1 MTDALRS
8 PRGWDSEL
16 HFIEAVRLALSQ
28 IRVQKLKSFFTL
40 LGVVI
45 GVMFLIAV
53 VSIVEGMS
61 RYVEEDFAAKI
72 IGKNTFSFRRRP
84 DVNVGNVSDE
94 TWREYSR
101 RPRVYERD
109 VAVARGA
116 LPPGTVSAIENMT
129 FAYANSQYG
138 RPRQVQVIATETDYF
153 RIKSYN
159 LTSGRLFS
167 PQEAELGTPVVI
179 IGTEIATHFFK
190 GLDPIGRELRI
201 GGTPYNIIGLLEKQ
215 GNVFGFSLDRMV
227 IGPYKSPLSRVTN
240 PRGDI
245 DALVVQ
251 APSRELLDD
260 AMESVREVMRGF
272 RRLPPARPDNF
283 ALETSDAALS
293 FFDELKG
300 KLILF
305 GTALPAIGL
314 VVGAMVIMNIM
325 LVAVAERTREI
336 GIRKALGAKRK
347 DILSQFLVESA
358 TLSVFG
364 AAIGIGLGIA
374 LAKIVA
380 AVSPLPASVAPW
392 SIALALLVGA
402 GVGIV
407 AGMYPASRAARLDP
421 ITALRQE

>member
-1 MTDALRS
+1 VQFL
-8 PRGWDSEL
+8 
-16 HFIEAVRLALSQ
+16 EAVRLALSQ

-84 DVNVGNVSDE
+84 DVNVGNVSEE

-101 RPRVYERD
+101 RPRVFEPD
-109 VAVARGA
+109 VAVARSA

-129 FAYANSQYG
+129 FAYANTQYA
-138 RPRQVQVIATETDYF
+138 RPRQVQVIATESDYF
-153 RIKSYN
+153 KIKSYN
-159 LTSGRLFS
+159 LTNGRLFS

-179 IGTEIATHFFK
+179 IGTEVATHFFR
-190 GLDPIGRELRI
+190 GLDPLGREIRI
-201 GGTPYNIIGLLEKQ
+201 GGSPYTVIGLLEKQ

-260 AMESVREVMRGF
+260 AMESVREALRGF
-272 RRLPPARPDNF
+272 RRLGPARPDNF

-300 KLILF
+300 RLILF

-336 GIRKALGAKRK
+336 GIRKALGAKRR

-358 TLSVFG
+358 TLSVVG

-374 LAKIVA
+374 GAKIIA

-392 SIALALLVGA
+392 SIILGLVVGA

-421 ITALRQE
+421 IAALRQE

>member
-1 MTDALRS
+1 MQ
-8 PRGWDSEL
+8 
-16 HFIEAVRLALSQ
+16 FFEAVRLALSQ

-101 RPRVYERD
+101 RPRVFEPD
-109 VAVARGA
+109 VAVARAA
-116 LPPGTVSAIENMT
+116 LPPGTVSAVENMT
-129 FAYANSQYG
+129 FAYANTQYA

-153 RIKSYN
+153 KIKSYN
-159 LTSGRLFS
+159 LTNGRMFS
-167 PQEAELGTPVVI
+167 PQEAEMGTPVVI
-179 IGTEIATHFFK
+179 IGTEVASHFFK
-190 GLDPIGRELRI
+190 GLDPLGREIRI
-201 GGTPYNIIGLLEKQ
+201 GGTPYTVIGLLEKQ

-227 IGPYKSPLSRVTN
+227 IGPYKSSLSRVTN

-251 APSRELLDD
+251 APSREMLDD
-260 AMESVREVMRGF
+260 AMESVREALRGF
-272 RRLPPARPDNF
+272 RRLGPARPDNF

-300 KLILF
+300 RLILF

-336 GIRKALGAKRK
+336 GIRKALGAKRR

-358 TLSVFG
+358 TLSVVG

-374 LAKIVA
+374 GAKVIA

-392 SIALALLVGA
+392 SIVLGLVVGA

>member
-1 MTDALRS
+1 MK
-8 PRGWDSEL
+8 
-16 HFIEAVRLALSQ
+16 FFEAVRLALSQ

-72 IGKNTFSFRRRP
+72 IGKNTFSLRRRP
-84 DVNVGNVSDE
+84 DVNVGNVSEE

-101 RPRVYERD
+101 RPRIYERD

-116 LPPGTVSAIENMT
+116 LPPGTVSAVENMT
-129 FAYANSQYG
+129 FAYANSPYA
-138 RPRQVQVIATETDYF
+138 RPRQVQVIATEADYF
-153 RIKSYN
+153 RIKAYN
-159 LTSGRLFS
+159 LTGGRVFS
-167 PQEAELGTPVVI
+167 PQEAELGSPVVI
-179 IGTEIATHFFK
+179 IGTEVASHFFK
-190 GLDPIGRELRI
+190 GLDPLGREIRI
-201 GGTPYNIIGLLEKQ
+201 GGTPYTVVGLLEKQ

-251 APSRELLDD
+251 APTRELLGD

-283 ALETSDAALS
+283 ALETADAALS
-293 FFDELKG
+293 FFDELMG
-300 KLILF
+300 RLILF

-336 GIRKALGAKRK
+336 GIRKALGAKRR

-358 TLSVFG
+358 TLSVVG

-374 LAKIVA
+374 LAKVVA

-392 SIALALLVGA
+392 SIVLALAVGA

>member
-1 MTDALRS
+1 VQ
-8 PRGWDSEL
+8 
-16 HFIEAVRLALSQ
+16 FFEAVRLALSQ

-72 IGKNTFSFRRRP
+72 IGKNTFSLRRRP
-84 DVNVGNVSDE
+84 DINVGNVSEE

-101 RPRVYERD
+101 RPRIYEPD
-109 VAVARGA
+109 VAIARSA
-116 LPPGTVSAIENMT
+116 LPPGTVSAVENMT

-153 RIKSYN
+153 KIKSYN

-167 PQEAELGTPVVI
+167 PQEAQLGTPVVI
-179 IGTEIATHFFK
+179 IGTEVASHFFR

-201 GGTPYNIIGLLEKQ
+201 GGTPYAIIGLLEKQ

-227 IGPYKSPLSRVTN
+227 IGPYKSTLSRVTN

-260 AMESVREVMRGF
+260 AIESVREVMRGF

-336 GIRKALGAKRK
+336 GIRKALGAKRR

-374 LAKIVA
+374 LAKVIA

-421 ITALRQE
+421 IAALRQE

>member
-1 MTDALRS
+1 MQFL
-8 PRGWDSEL
+8 
-16 HFIEAVRLALSQ
+16 EAVRLALNT
-28 IRVQKLKSFFTL
+28 IKVQKLKSFFTL
-40 LGVVI
+40 LGVTI

-61 RYVEEDFAAKI
+61 KYVEEDFAAKI

-101 RPRVYERD
+101 RPRVYEPD

-129 FAYANSQYG
+129 FAYANTQFA
-138 RPRQVQVIATETDYF
+138 RPRQVQVIATESDYF
-153 RIKSYN
+153 KIKSYN
-159 LTSGRLFS
+159 LTNGRLFS
-167 PQEAELGTPVVI
+167 PQEAELGTPVVV
-179 IGTEIATHFFK
+179 IGTEVATHFFR
-190 GLDPIGRELRI
+190 GLDPMGREIRI
-201 GGTPYNIIGLLEKQ
+201 GGTPYTVIGLLEKQ

-227 IGPYKSPLSRVTN
+227 IGPYKSSLSRVTN

-260 AMESVREVMRGF
+260 AMESVREAMRGF
-272 RRLPPARPDNF
+272 RRLGPARPDNF

-300 KLILF
+300 RLILF

-336 GIRKALGAKRK
+336 GIRKALGAKRR

-374 LAKIVA
+374 LAKVVA

-392 SIALALLVGA
+392 SILLALVVGA

-421 ITALRQE
+421 IAALRQE

>member
-1 MTDALRS
+1 V
-8 PRGWDSEL
+8 
-16 HFIEAVRLALSQ
+16 HFLEAIRLALTQ

-72 IGKNTFSFRRRP
+72 IGVNTFSLRRRP
-84 DVNVGNVSDE
+84 DVNVGNVSEE
-94 TWREYSR
+94 TWREYAR
-101 RPRVYERD
+101 RPRLFEPD
-109 VAVARGA
+109 VAVARSA
-116 LPPGTVSAIENMT
+116 LPPGTVSAVENMT
-129 FAYANSQYG
+129 FAYANTPNA
-138 RPRQVQVIATETDYF
+138 RPRQVQVIATEADYF
-153 RIKSYN
+153 RIKSYD
-159 LTSGRLFS
+159 LTGGRVFS
-167 PQEAELGTPVVI
+167 SQEAQLGAPVVV
-179 IGTEIATHFFK
+179 IGTEVASHFFQ
-190 GLDPIGRELRI
+190 GLDPLGREIRV
-201 GGTPYNIIGLLEKQ
+201 GGRPYTVIGLMEKQ

-251 APSRELLDD
+251 AASREALGE

-272 RRLPPARPDNF
+272 RKLPPARPDNF
-283 ALETSDAALS
+283 ALETADEALS

-300 KLILF
+300 RLILF

-336 GIRKALGAKRK
+336 GIRKALGAKRR

-358 TLSVFG
+358 TLSVVG
-364 AAIGIGLGIA
+364 AAIGIGLGIG
-374 LAKIVA
+374 LAKIIA
-380 AVSPLPASVAPW
+380 AVSPLPASVALW
-392 SIALALLVGA
+392 SILLALGVGA

>member
-1 MTDALRS
+1 
-8 PRGWDSEL
+8 
-16 HFIEAVRLALSQ
+16 
-28 IRVQKLKSFFTL
+28 
-40 LGVVI
+40 
-45 GVMFLIAV
+45 
-53 VSIVEGMS
+53 
-61 RYVEEDFAAKI
+61 
-72 IGKNTFSFRRRP
+72 
-84 DVNVGNVSDE
+84 
-94 TWREYSR
+94 
-101 RPRVYERD
+101 
-109 VAVARGA
+109 
-116 LPPGTVSAIENMT
+116 MT

-138 RPRQVQVIATETDYF
+138 RPRQVQVIATESDYF

-167 PQEAELGTPVVI
+167 PQEAQLGTPVVV
-179 IGTEIATHFFK
+179 IGTEVASHFFR

-201 GGTPYNIIGLLEKQ
+201 GGTPYAVIGLLEKQ

-227 IGPYKSPLSRVTN
+227 IGPYKSTLSRVTN

-251 APSRELLDD
+251 APTREGLDD
-260 AMESVREVMRGF
+260 ALESVREVMRGF

-293 FFDELKG
+293 FFNELKG

-336 GIRKALGAKRK
+336 GIRKALGAKRR

-358 TLSVFG
+358 TLSLFG
-364 AAIGIGLGIA
+364 GSHRHRARDRAGQAGGRDITAARRASRRGPSRSRSSSAQESGSWPGCIPRAVRLGST
-374 LAKIVA
+374 L
-380 AVSPLPASVAPW
+380 SPLFVRSSVDAPPR
-392 SIALALLVGA
+392 SADDHQGRGRHRARRHPFEQGA
-402 GVGIV
+402 REPNDNGCGRRRVRGDRHGCCR
-407 AGMYPASRAARLDP
+407 ARHSR
-421 ITALRQE
+421 

>member
-1 MTDALRS
+1 
-8 PRGWDSEL
+8 
-16 HFIEAVRLALSQ
+16 
-28 IRVQKLKSFFTL
+28 VQKLKSFFTL

-101 RPRVYERD
+101 RPRLYEPD
-109 VAVARGA
+109 IAVARGA
-116 LPPGTVSAIENMT
+116 LPPGTVSAVENMT

-159 LTSGRLFS
+159 LTSGRVFS
-167 PQEAELGTPVVI
+167 PQEAQLGTPVVI
-179 IGTEIATHFFK
+179 IGTEVASHFFR
-190 GLDPIGRELRI
+190 GLDPLGRELRI
-201 GGTPYNIIGLLEKQ
+201 GGTPYTVIGLMEKQ

-251 APSRELLDD
+251 APSREMLDE

-305 GTALPAIGL
+305 CTALPAIGL

-336 GIRKALGAKRK
+336 GIRKALGAKRR

-358 TLSVFG
+358 TLSVLG

-374 LAKIVA
+374 LAKVVA

-392 SIALALLVGA
+392 SILLALVVGA

>member
-1 MTDALRS
+1 VQFL
-8 PRGWDSEL
+8 
-16 HFIEAVRLALSQ
+16 EAVRLALTQ

-101 RPRVYERD
+101 RPRVYEPD
-109 VAVARGA
+109 VAVARNA
-116 LPPGTVSAIENMT
+116 LPPGTVSAVENMT
-129 FAYANSQYG
+129 FAYANTQFA
-138 RPRQVQVIATETDYF
+138 RPRQVQVIATESDYF
-153 RIKSYN
+153 KIKSYN
-159 LTSGRLFS
+159 LTNGRLFS

-179 IGTEIATHFFK
+179 IGTEVASHFFR
-190 GLDPIGRELRI
+190 GLDPIGREIRI
-201 GGTPYNIIGLLEKQ
+201 GGSPYTVIGLLEKQ

-227 IGPYKSPLSRVTN
+227 IGPYKSSLSRVTN

-260 AMESVREVMRGF
+260 AMESVREAMRGF
-272 RRLPPARPDNF
+272 RRLGPARPDNF

-300 KLILF
+300 RLILF

-336 GIRKALGAKRK
+336 GIRKALGAKRR

-374 LAKIVA
+374 LAKVVA

-392 SIALALLVGA
+392 SILLALLVGA

-421 ITALRQE
+421 IAALRQE

>member
-1 MTDALRS
+1 V
-8 PRGWDSEL
+8 
-16 HFIEAVRLALSQ
+16 HFLEAVRLALSQ

-101 RPRVYERD
+101 RPRVFEPD
-109 VAVARGA
+109 VAVARAA
-116 LPPGTVSAIENMT
+116 LPPGTVSAVENMT
-129 FAYANSQYG
+129 FAYANTQFA

-153 RIKSYN
+153 KIKSYN
-159 LTSGRLFS
+159 LTNGRLFS

-179 IGTEIATHFFK
+179 IGTEVASHFFK
-190 GLDPIGRELRI
+190 GLDPLGREIRI
-201 GGTPYNIIGLLEKQ
+201 GGSPYTVIGLLEKQ

-251 APSRELLDD
+251 APSREMLDD
-260 AMESVREVMRGF
+260 AMESVREALRGF
-272 RRLPPARPDNF
+272 RRLGPARPDNF

-300 KLILF
+300 RLILF

-336 GIRKALGAKRK
+336 GIRKALGAKRR

-358 TLSVFG
+358 TLSVVG

-374 LAKIVA
+374 GAKIIA

-392 SIALALLVGA
+392 SILLALLVGA

-421 ITALRQE
+421 IAALRQE

>member
-1 MTDALRS
+1 VK
-8 PRGWDSEL
+8 
-16 HFIEAVRLALSQ
+16 FIEAVRLALSQ

-101 RPRVYERD
+101 RPRVYDRD
-109 VAVARGA
+109 VAVARSA
-116 LPPGTVSAIENMT
+116 LPPGTISAVENMT
-129 FAYANSQYG
+129 FAYANSQFA
-138 RPRQVQVIATETDYF
+138 RPRQVQVIATESDYF

-179 IGTEIATHFFK
+179 IGTEVATHFFR
-190 GLDPIGRELRI
+190 GLDPVGREIRI
-201 GGTPYNIIGLLEKQ
+201 GGMPYNIIGLLEKQ

-251 APSRELLDD
+251 APSREMLDE
-260 AMESVREVMRGF
+260 AIESVREVMRGF
-272 RRLPPARPDNF
+272 RRLAPARPDNF

-336 GIRKALGAKRK
+336 GIRKALGAKRR

-358 TLSVFG
+358 TLSVMG
-364 AAIGIGLGIA
+364 AAIGIALGIA
-374 LAKIVA
+374 LAKIIA

-392 SIALALLVGA
+392 SILLALAVGA
-402 GVGIV
+402 GVGII

>member
-1 MTDALRS
+1 VR
-8 PRGWDSEL
+8 
-16 HFIEAVRLALSQ
+16 FFEAVRLALSQ

-72 IGKNTFSFRRRP
+72 IGKNTFSLRRRP
-84 DVNVGNVSDE
+84 DINVGNVSEE

-101 RPRVYERD
+101 RPRIFEPD
-109 VAVARGA
+109 VAVARSA
-116 LPPGTVSAIENMT
+116 LPPGTVSAVENMT

-138 RPRQVQVIATETDYF
+138 RPRQVQVIATEPDYF

-167 PQEAELGTPVVI
+167 PQEALLGTPVVI
-179 IGTEIATHFFK
+179 IGTEVASHFFR
-190 GLDPIGRELRI
+190 GLDPIGREIRI
-201 GGTPYNIIGLLEKQ
+201 GGMPYTVVGLLEKQ

-227 IGPYKSPLSRVTN
+227 IGPYKSTLSRVTN

-251 APSRELLDD
+251 APTRDVLDD
-260 AMESVREVMRGF
+260 AIESVREVMRGF

-336 GIRKALGAKRK
+336 GIRKALGAKRR

-364 AAIGIGLGIA
+364 AAIGIALGIA
-374 LAKIVA
+374 LAKVVA

-392 SIALALLVGA
+392 SILLALLVGA

-421 ITALRQE
+421 IAALRQE

>member
-1 MTDALRS
+1 VQFL
-8 PRGWDSEL
+8 
-16 HFIEAVRLALSQ
+16 EAIRLALSQ

-61 RYVEEDFAAKI
+61 RYVEDDFAAKI

-101 RPRVYERD
+101 RPRVYEPD
-109 VAVARGA
+109 VRVARAA
-116 LPPGTVSAIENMT
+116 LPPGTVSAVENMT
-129 FAYANSQYG
+129 FAYANTQYA
-138 RPRQVQVIATETDYF
+138 RPRQVQVIATESDYF
-153 RIKSYN
+153 KIKSYN

-167 PQEAELGTPVVI
+167 PQEADLGTPVVI
-179 IGTEIATHFFK
+179 IGTEVASHFFR
-190 GLDPIGRELRI
+190 GLDPLGREIRI
-201 GGTPYNIIGLLEKQ
+201 GGNPYTVIGLLEKQ

-227 IGPYKSPLSRVTN
+227 IGPYKSSLSRVTN

-260 AMESVREVMRGF
+260 AIESVREAMRGF

-300 KLILF
+300 RLILF

-336 GIRKALGAKRK
+336 GIRKALGAKRR

-358 TLSVFG
+358 TLSVLG

-374 LAKIVA
+374 LAKVVA

-392 SIALALLVGA
+392 SILVGLMVGA
-402 GVGIV
+402 GVGII

-421 ITALRQE
+421 IAALRQET

>member
-1 MTDALRS
+1 MQFL
-8 PRGWDSEL
+8 
-16 HFIEAVRLALSQ
+16 EAVRLALSQ

-101 RPRVYERD
+101 RPRVYEPD

-116 LPPGTVSAIENMT
+116 LPPGTVSAVENMT
-129 FAYANSQYG
+129 FAYANSQFA
-138 RPRQVQVIATETDYF
+138 RPRQVQVIATESDYF
-153 RIKSYN
+153 KIKSYN
-159 LTSGRLFS
+159 LTNGRLFS

-179 IGTEIATHFFK
+179 IGTEVASHFFR
-190 GLDPIGRELRI
+190 GLDPIGRVIRV
-201 GGTPYNIIGLLEKQ
+201 GGSPYTVIGLLEKQ

-227 IGPYKSPLSRVTN
+227 IGPYKSSLSRVTN

-260 AMESVREVMRGF
+260 AMESVREAMRGF
-272 RRLPPARPDNF
+272 RRLGPARPDNF

-300 KLILF
+300 RLILF

-336 GIRKALGAKRK
+336 GIRKALGAKRR

-358 TLSVFG
+358 TLSVLG

-374 LAKIVA
+374 LAKVVA

-392 SIALALLVGA
+392 SILLALLVGA

-421 ITALRQE
+421 IAALRQE

>member
-1 MTDALRS
+1 VKFL
-8 PRGWDSEL
+8 
-16 HFIEAVRLALSQ
+16 EAVRLALTQ

-45 GVMFLIAV
+45 VVMFLIAV

-84 DVNVGNVSDE
+84 DVNVGNVSEE

-109 VAVARGA
+109 VAVARSA
-116 LPPGTVSAIENMT
+116 LPPGTLSAVENMT
-129 FAYANSQYG
+129 FAYANSQFA
-138 RPRQVQVIATETDYF
+138 RPRQVQVIATESDYF
-153 RIKSYN
+153 RIKSYK

-167 PQEAELGTPVVI
+167 PQEAELGTPVII
-179 IGTEIATHFFK
+179 IGTEVASHFFR
-190 GLDPIGRELRI
+190 GLDPVGRELRI
-201 GGTPYNIIGLLEKQ
+201 GGMPYNIIGVLEKQ
-215 GNVFGFSLDRMV
+215 GNVFGFSLDRMA

-251 APSRELLDD
+251 AASREMLDD

-336 GIRKALGAKRK
+336 GIRKALGAKRR

-358 TLSVFG
+358 TLSVMG

-374 LAKIVA
+374 LAKVIA

-392 SIALALLVGA
+392 SIVLALAVGA

>member
-1 MTDALRS
+1 MKFL
-8 PRGWDSEL
+8 
-16 HFIEAVRLALSQ
+16 EAVRLALTQ

-101 RPRVYERD
+101 RPRVYEPD
-109 VAVARGA
+109 VAVARNA
-116 LPPGTVSAIENMT
+116 LPPGTVSAVENMT
-129 FAYANSQYG
+129 FAYANTQFA
-138 RPRQVQVIATETDYF
+138 RPRQVQVIATESDYF
-153 RIKSYN
+153 KIKSYN
-159 LTSGRLFS
+159 LTNGRLFS

-179 IGTEIATHFFK
+179 IGTEVASHFFR
-190 GLDPIGRELRI
+190 GLDPIGREIRV
-201 GGTPYNIIGLLEKQ
+201 GGSPYTVIGLLEKQ

-227 IGPYKSPLSRVTN
+227 IGPYKSSLSRVTN

-260 AMESVREVMRGF
+260 AMESVREAMRGF
-272 RRLPPARPDNF
+272 RRLGPARPDNF

-300 KLILF
+300 RLILF

-336 GIRKALGAKRK
+336 GIRKALGAKRR

-374 LAKIVA
+374 LAKVVA

-392 SIALALLVGA
+392 SIFLALLVGA

-421 ITALRQE
+421 IAALRQE

>member
-1 MTDALRS
+1 V
-8 PRGWDSEL
+8 
-16 HFIEAVRLALSQ
+16 HFFEAVRLALSQ

-101 RPRVYERD
+101 RPRLYEPD
-109 VAVARGA
+109 IAVARGA
-116 LPPGTVSAIENMT
+116 LPPGTVSAVENMT
-129 FAYANSQYG
+129 FAYANSPYG

-159 LTSGRLFS
+159 LTSGRVFS
-167 PQEAELGTPVVI
+167 PQEAQLGTPVVI
-179 IGTEIATHFFK
+179 IGTEVASHFFR
-190 GLDPIGRELRI
+190 GLDPLGRELRI
-201 GGTPYNIIGLLEKQ
+201 GGTPYTVIGLMEKQ

-251 APSRELLDD
+251 APSREMLDE

-336 GIRKALGAKRK
+336 GIRKALGAKRR

-358 TLSVFG
+358 TLSVLG

-374 LAKIVA
+374 LAKVVA

-392 SIALALLVGA
+392 SILLALVVGA

>member
-1 MTDALRS
+1 VQFL
-8 PRGWDSEL
+8 
-16 HFIEAVRLALSQ
+16 EAVRLALVQ

-61 RYVEEDFAAKI
+61 KYVEEDFAAKI

-101 RPRVYERD
+101 RPRVYEPD
-109 VAVARGA
+109 VAVARSA
-116 LPPGTVSAIENMT
+116 LPPGTVSAVENMT
-129 FAYANSQYG
+129 FAYANSQWA
-138 RPRQVQVIATETDYF
+138 RPRQVQVIATESDYF
-153 RIKSYN
+153 KIKSYN
-159 LTSGRLFS
+159 LTNGRLFS

-179 IGTEIATHFFK
+179 IGTEVASHFFR

-201 GGTPYNIIGLLEKQ
+201 GGTPYTIIGLLEKQ

-227 IGPYKSPLSRVTN
+227 IGPYKSSLSRVTN

-260 AMESVREVMRGF
+260 AMESVREAMRGF
-272 RRLPPARPDNF
+272 RRLGPARPDNF

-300 KLILF
+300 RLILF

-336 GIRKALGAKRK
+336 GIRKALGAKRR

-374 LAKIVA
+374 LAKVVA

-392 SIALALLVGA
+392 SILLALLVGA

-421 ITALRQE
+421 IAALRQE